1 MGFSNLAISDAR
13 QLLKIA
19 SLQMDR
25 IAQLKAFLAESP
37 ADSFLRHALALEYIK
52 INDDRSAREAFETLL
67 ANDPKY
73 VGSYYHLGKLLER
86 LGEQDAAIAA
96 YEKGMEV
103 AREVRDMHAYNELQA
118 AREDL

>member
-1 MGFSNLAISDAR
+1 
-13 QLLKIA
+13 
-19 SLQMDR
+19 MDR
-25 IAQLKAFLAESP
+25 ISQLKAFLADSP
-37 ADSFLRHALALEYIK
+37 QDSFLRHALALEYIK
-52 INDDRSAREAFETLL
+52 INDDGNARAAFEALL
-67 ANDPKY
+67 ADDPRY

-103 AREVRDMHAYNELQA
+103 AREVKDMHAYNELQA

>member
-1 MGFSNLAISDAR
+1 
-13 QLLKIA
+13 
-19 SLQMDR
+19 MDR
-25 IAQLKAFLAESP
+25 ISQLKAFLADSP
-37 ADSFLRHALALEYIK
+37 QDSFLQHALALEYIK
-52 INDDRSAREAFETLL
+52 INDDRSARSAFEALL

-86 LGEQDAAIAA
+86 LGEQNAAIAV

-103 AREVRDMHAYNELQA
+103 AREARDMHAYNELQA

>member
-1 MGFSNLAISDAR
+1 
-13 QLLKIA
+13 
-19 SLQMDR
+19 MDR
-25 IAQLKAFLAESP
+25 ISQLKAFLADSP
-37 ADSFLRHALALEYIK
+37 QDSFLQHALALEYIK
-52 INDDRSAREAFETLL
+52 INDDRSARNAFEALL

-86 LGEQDAAIAA
+86 LGEQDAAIAV

-103 AREVRDMHAYNELQA
+103 AREIRDMHAYNELQA